1 MKEWCSGATGVTA
14 RERHGRLCNPL
25 KNWGGR
31 REVNPQPS
39 EPQSDALPIELLPP
53 QITIIAIAE
62 GVRLVPARE
71 NLSPGSLLESL
82 ACLAVWT
89 GRGVRRVDSI
99 RGGSISLQA
108 RWQGIHCG
116 LHGGFHQLR
125 GHCPSCRLRPTRLTM
140 EMRR

>member
-1 MKEWCSGATGVTA
+1 MKEWCNGATGVTA

-31 REVNPQPS
+31 RELNPQPS

-53 QITIIAIAE
+53 QITIIAIAA
-62 GVRLVPARE
+62 GVRLVPA
-71 NLSPGSLLESL
+71 LESL
-82 ACLAVWT
+82 SPCSLVESLGVP
-89 GRGVRRVDSI
+89 GRLDLRGLRRVDSI

-116 LHGGFHQLR
+116 LHGGFHKLR